1 MSLKGQ
7 KKKSKSKGI
16 EVNKIYIYTIAVL
29 NVFVAVLL
37 FITKNPKLNNTL
49 HITLQIIL
57 ISIIFTE
64 IVVVVFSSLLI
75 KEQCFNENKRFN
87 SDSLR
92 ICSYCIIPLVL
103 LVFYL
108 NIGRFF
114 LKNFQKYFK
123 INSSFS
129 AIITILLSI
138 YFWFFYLFRCRKAI
152 IEIGSDKYLFY
163 SKAGKPMLAAAL
175 IFLSATLFIDSFT
188 SGTISKITISF
199 SEKYNIVIS
208 RLLPEKQNIF
218 KLLYRV
224 INLFVNA
231 MYPFIDM
238 YVYVRSEI
246 DEFDK
251 QEQEKREEQEKQK
264 REKLEQEK
272 HEKEKLEEQEKNEKR
287 KQLIKEKRKL
297 LEREKNEELEKQKK
311 EKEKREELEKEK
323 YKYDLYNYD

>member
-7 KKKSKSKGI
+7 KKKSKSKKI
-16 EVNKIYIYTIAVL
+16 EVNKIYIFTIAFL

-129 AIITILLSI
+129 AIIAILLSI

-163 SKAGKPMLAAAL
+163 SKAGKSMLAAAL
-175 IFLSATLFIDSFT
+175 IFFSATLFIDSFT
-188 SGTISKITISF
+188 SSTISKITISF

-208 RLLPEKQNIF
+208 RLFPEKQNNF
-218 KLLYRV
+218 KLLYQV

-251 QEQEKREEQEKQK
+251 REKEKQEKRE
-264 REKLEQEK
+264 
-272 HEKEKLEEQEKNEKR
+272 
-287 KQLIKEKRKL
+287 QLIKEKREL
-297 LEREKNEELEKQKK
+297 LEREKREELEKQKQ

-323 YKYDLYNYD
+323 YKYDFYNYD

>member
-1 MSLKGQ
+1 MSLNGQ
-7 KKKSKSKGI
+7 EKKNKSKRVELNS
-16 EVNKIYIYTIAVL
+16 IYIAVITFFIL
-29 NVFVAVLL
+29 SFAILFYLINSLQLKSLKITFMILFFAFIVSFFIISL
-37 FITKNPKLNNTL
+37 FIK
-49 HITLQIIL
+49 QD
-57 ISIIFTE
+57 
-64 IVVVVFSSLLI
+64 
-75 KEQCFNENKRFN
+75 CFNENKRFN
-87 SDSLR
+87 SDSKR
-92 ICSYCIIPLVL
+92 ICLYCIIPLVL

-272 HEKEKLEEQEKNEKR
+272 HEKEKQEEQEKNEKR

>member
-7 KKKSKSKGI
+7 KKKSKSKRI
-16 EVNKIYIYTIAVL
+16 EVNKIYIFTIAVL

-37 FITKNPKLNNTL
+37 FITKNPKLNNPL
-49 HITLQIIL
+49 HISLQIIL
-57 ISIIFTE
+57 ILLVFTE

-75 KEQCFNENKRFN
+75 KKQCFNENKRFN

-108 NIGRFF
+108 NIGKFF
-114 LKNFQKYFK
+114 LKNFQKYFE

-129 AIITILLSI
+129 AIIAILLSI
-138 YFWFFYLFRCRKAI
+138 YFWFFYLFRCRKSI

-163 SKAGKPMLAAAL
+163 SKAGKSMLAAAL
-175 IFLSATLFIDSFT
+175 IFFSATLFIDSFT
-188 SGTISKITISF
+188 SSTISKITISF

-218 KLLYRV
+218 KLLYQV

-251 QEQEKREEQEKQK
+251 QEQEKR
-264 REKLEQEK
+264 
-272 HEKEKLEEQEKNEKR
+272 

-297 LEREKNEELEKQKK
+297 LEREKREELEKQKQ
-311 EKEKREELEKEK
+311 EQEKEK
-323 YKYDLYNYD
+323 YKYDFYNYD

>member
-16 EVNKIYIYTIAVL
+16 EVNKIYIFTIAVL

-37 FITKNPKLNNTL
+37 FITKNPKLNNLL
-49 HITLQIIL
+49 HISLQIIL
-57 ISIIFTE
+57 ILLVFTE

-75 KEQCFNENKRFN
+75 KKQCFNENKRFN

-108 NIGRFF
+108 NIGKFF
-114 LKNFQKYFK
+114 LKNFQKYFE

-129 AIITILLSI
+129 AIIAILLSI

-152 IEIGSDKYLFY
+152 IEIGSDKYLFNC
-163 SKAGKPMLAAAL
+163 KAGKSMLAAAL
-175 IFLSATLFIDSFT
+175 IFFSAAFFIESFNNNQ
-188 SGTISKITISF
+188 ITVYF
-199 SEKYNIVIS
+199 HEKYNIVIYS
-208 RLLPEKQNIF
+208 LIPEEQNF
-218 KLLYRV
+218 LKLLYRF
-224 INLFVNA
+224 INICVNS

-251 QEQEKREEQEKQK
+251 QEQKKREEQEKQK
-264 REKLEQEK
+264 REELEQEK
-272 HEKEKLEEQEKNEKR
+272 HEQKKR
-287 KQLIKEKRKL
+287 EQLIKEKRKL
-297 LEREKNEELEKQKK
+297 LKS
-311 EKEKREELEKEK
+311 
-323 YKYDLYNYD
+323 